1 MNVMYLC
8 DDNYVYIAAVSIIS
22 LLENNK
28 DMESIHLFIVSEGI
42 SEENKNK
49 LNQTVD
55 IYKRDLTILEK
66 PNIKS
71 LIGCKVEMHWWIEN
85 VFSRIFLGEVF
96 KDYPNVNKLIYID
109 CDTLIVGRLSD
120 LWEINLDDN
129 VAAGVLEAMGNWHKK
144 AIGLRKQDPYFNAGM
159 FLVNISKWRD
169 ENYDGKARDFIQKV
183 NGRMEYADESV
194 LNGIAATNMKII
206 SPKYNLT
213 SLSIYFNTNEV
224 RIYRK
229 PYFHYMEEEMKEALE
244 DVRVVHFTSTFVDVR
259 PWIDGSSHPY
269 ANRWLK
275 IKNSS
280 MWKDQI
286 IEKDNQNIK
295 KRITRKC
302 VMVLPIKIRLWVTGF
317 LHAYVKPL
325 KYVRKYNGIYSN
337 SKV

>member
-8 DDNYVYIAAVSIIS
+8 DNNYVYIAAVSIIS

-28 DMESIHLFIVSEGI
+28 DMESIHIFIVGEEI
-42 SEENKNK
+42 SKENKDK

-55 IYKRDLTILEK
+55 MYKRKVTILEK
-66 PNIKS
+66 PNIKN

-85 VFSRIFLGEVF
+85 VFSRVFLGEVF

-109 CDTLIVGRLSD
+109 CDTLIVGGLSD
-120 LWEINLDDN
+120 LWEMNLEDN
-129 VAAGVLEAMGNWHKK
+129 VAAGVLEAMGNLHKM
-144 AIGLRKQDPYFNAGM
+144 AIGLKKQDPYFNAGM

-169 ENYDGKARDFIQKV
+169 ENYDEKARDFIQKV
-183 NGRMEYADESV
+183 NGKMEYADESV

-213 SLSIYFNTNEV
+213 SLSIYFNIDEV

-244 DVRVVHFTSTFVDVR
+244 DVRVVHFTSSYVDVR
-259 PWIDGSSHPY
+259 PWIEGSNHPY
-269 ANRWLK
+269 ADRWMI

-280 MWKDQI
+280 MWKNQLI
-286 IEKDNQNIK
+286 KKDKQNIK
-295 KRITRKC
+295 KRIAKKC
-302 VMVLPIKIRLWVTGF
+302 VKILPVKIRLWVTGF
-317 LHAYVKPL
+317 LHAYIKPL
-325 KYVRKYNGIYSN
+325 KYVRKYNEIY
-337 SKV
+337 